1 MVFNPLLYPDQR
13 NSPTPNPADLPPR
26 ERPLDSI
33 NPDWKIPNW
42 SDWQLPS
49 PSTWSLPSPS
59 TWSLPSL
66 PSWQPS
72 TNPANLPPVE
82 RPLDSTS
89 SWPFPTQIPLPIQL
103 PPQDNVRNG
112 RGLTYGSGLNGETIY
127 TGWGTI
133 TKYYNIISNFVSPE
147 VPKAQYL
154 GYLIHENFPQY
165 YDTYA
170 NAVGIAQQSC
180 QVIESH
186 VNLKTLGDKLDQARN
201 GLQVLKWA
209 GKAFSIV
216 EPLAKFVEPFDRP
229 LRVLGTA
236 TDITEAICKDV
247 QNTTLTDFDRDT
259 NFFTSNLYDDQAN
272 TALTRGYA
280 SIYIQLLQS
289 HGWLYDSDKLTKEQQ
304 EGMDAAAM
312 AKLRTYLPQFA
323 NVEDDLTSLY
333 VQKSHEQAASFVDHN
348 KEDLLNFAIDDINT
362 DFITQQF
369 SELVVIPDHPAIW
382 TESRPGDFMLKNI
395 NQPDIAIAWFQA
407 DDSDNQFIS
416 YNIDGD
422 DSHYFSIDSDTGL
435 LSIRGVI
442 DPAADN
448 HDNHYTILV
457 HAHSYGGTTPLNAP
471 AAEITQLFILSMVD
485 NWTDFF
491 PTWAMTPTAT
501 LTVDEST
508 DANVSLA
515 QFQATPSSIYFNW
528 GIQYSIDSG
537 LGNHDKDYFA
547 IDGNG
552 QLSFIS
558 PPDYQS
564 EHGAFYSISVFAT
577 CGPMGVYGL
586 HENLVIRVQDIIGL

>member
-33 NPDWKIPNW
+33 NPYWQIPDW

-49 PSTWSLPSPS
+49 PSTWSLPSF
-59 TWSLPSL
+59 

-82 RPLDSTS
+82 RPLDSIN
-89 SWPFPTQIPLPIQL
+89 SWPFPTQIPLLIPL
-103 PPQDNVRNG
+103 PPSDNLKNH

-133 TKYYNIISNFVSPE
+133 TRYYNIIDNVFSGNKSATSYVGDYIFKYHPNYYDDYVNL
-147 VPKAQYL
+147 VGKAQRGCQTIDNSHINLGLLGDILDTARDYL
-154 GYLIHENFPQY
+154 KDLKPLEEKFPILKPLIKLAGPLGFLGIAV
-165 YDTYA
+165 DVT
-170 NAVGIAQQSC
+170 NAVC
-180 QVIESH
+180 
-186 VNLKTLGDKLDQARN
+186 T
-201 GLQVLKWA
+201 
-209 GKAFSIV
+209 
-216 EPLAKFVEPFDRP
+216 
-229 LRVLGTA
+229 
-236 TDITEAICKDV
+236 DV

-289 HGWLYDSDKLTKEQQ
+289 HGLLADSDKLTKEQQ

-323 NVEDDLTSLY
+323 NVEDDLTLLY
-333 VQKSHEQAASFVDHN
+333 LQKSTQQAASFVDHN
-348 KEDLLNFAIDDINT
+348 KEDLLNFTIEDINT

-407 DDSDNQFIS
+407 DDSDNQLIS

-558 PPDYQS
+558 PPDYES
-564 EHGAFYSISVFAT
+564 EHGAFYSISVLAT